1 MPQGR
6 QKLVLPGLPITKE
19 RLIMNPNDW
28 DSLLID
34 LVIALTGVLA
44 GLTGMAVIL
53 TLAAA
58 DR

>member
-1 MPQGR
+1 
-6 QKLVLPGLPITKE
+6 
-19 RLIMNPNDW
+19 MNPNDW

-58 DR
+58 WSRL